1 MTRIAIYPGTFDP
14 ITLGHVDVLKRASKM
29 FDKVI
34 VAIAINQKKSTLF
47 TLEERLELVEESL
60 KDYSNVEVQLV
71 KGLIIDFAKEI
82 KAAALIRGLRAVSD
96 FEYEFHLALMN
107 KKLAY
112 EIDTVFL
119 MQDEKYT
126 YLNSSIIRELS
137 SYGKDVSCFVPP
149 IVSKKLKE
157 KFLNRK

>member
-96 FEYEFHLALMN
+96 FEYEFQLALMN
-107 KKLAY
+107 KKLAA
-112 EIDTVFL
+112 ELDTVFL
-119 MQDEKYT
+119 MPDKKYT
-126 YLNSSIIRELS
+126 N
-137 SYGKDVSCFVPP
+137 
-149 IVSKKLKE
+149 
-157 KFLNRK
+157 